1 MGKCSLLLSY
11 KNELGAL
18 SKAKVLEL
26 TSLGEIESQIFL
38 KLAPAEEEKIV
49 KDIILINSRGKLL

>member
-11 KNELGAL
+11 KNELGEL

-26 TSLGEIESQIFL
+26 TSSGRIRSQIFL
-38 KLAPAEEEKIV
+38 KLAPPDEEKIV
-49 KDIILINSRGKLL
+49 KDIILIN